1 VSALAHS
8 WATHLAHAAWQ
19 ATLAGLLLLLAVRLL
34 GSRATNLRHS
44 LVMLATLKF
53 VLPPMLPLPTG
64 LFSAAP
70 PLPELLAV
78 RDALGSAGPGVL
90 TALMLLHAAGT
101 LVELAR
107 LTASAARLRGIIRR
121 AYRHPSL
128 PLLVSSEVSVPLT
141 AGIVHPV
148 VVFPAHLVRELSI
161 AELLKVLAHERQHAA
176 SRDVARNALQ
186 ACVTALWWFH
196 PMVRLLEREGRTI
209 REERCD
215 DALLASGEVDASS
228 YARLLLSAAAARDA
242 GPPFAAA
249 AISGSPHQLLR
260 RIRRMADPRFDPR
273 PVPRP
278 LVAAALLAAAL
289 LLLPGIRVSHS
300 NHVAF
305 DRATRQA
312 LHLH

>member
-1 VSALAHS
+1 MSALAQN

-19 ATLAGLLLLLAVRLL
+19 ATIAGLLLLLAARLL
-34 GSRATNLRHS
+34 GSRATNLRHG

-70 PLPELLAV
+70 PLPELVAV
-78 RDALGSAGPGVL
+78 RNALGSAGPRVL
-90 TALMLLHAAGT
+90 SALMLLHAAGT

-107 LTASAARLRGIIRR
+107 LAAAAARLRGIIRR
-121 AYRHPSL
+121 ANRHPSL
-128 PLLVSSEVSVPLT
+128 PILVSSEISVPVA
-141 AGIVHPV
+141 AGIVRPV
-148 VVFPAHLVRELSI
+148 VIFPARLAAELSN
-161 AELLKVLAHERQHAA
+161 AELQKVLAHERQHAA
-176 SRDVARNALQ
+176 SRDAARNALQ

-196 PMVRLLEREGRTI
+196 PLVRLLEREGRTI

-215 DALLASGEVDASS
+215 DALLASGKVDAPA
-228 YARLLLSAAAARDA
+228 YARLLLRTAAAGDAR
-242 GPPFAAA
+242 PLFAAA

-273 PVPRP
+273 PVRRP
-278 LVAAALLAAAL
+278 LLLAALLAAAL
-289 LLLPGIRVSHS
+289 LLLPGIRVSRS

-305 DRATRQA
+305 DHATRHA